1 MYREFFGLRSRPFGK
16 TPDPA
21 FLYESRRHREALA
34 RLEYAVEEMD
44 LALLTGPIGSGKTTI
59 TRALL
64 DRLGDDRKPI
74 LIVHPR
80 LSPAQLLRAVA
91 EGIGIAVGKGPTRA
105 ADLVSSIQEK
115 LYELHERGI
124 GTVLVIDE
132 AQLIPGKATFDEIRL
147 LTNFQLD
154 DRNLLSIVLVGQPE
168 LETRLRRKE
177 YDALRQ
183 RIGIR
188 FALDALDAEETARYL
203 EHRVRQAGG
212 ERNPFTE
219 EAAQRIHRLT
229 GGVPRVV
236 NSLATT
242 CLLEAFGREEA
253 VIGAPIVDAA
263 AKELDLREP
272 EERRPKALKAV
283 RNG

>member
-1 MYREFFGLRSRPFGK
+1 MYRSFFGLVSRPFGK

-64 DRLGDDRKPI
+64 DRLGEDRKPI

-80 LSPAQLLRAVA
+80 LSPTQLLQAVA
-91 EGIGIAVGKGPTRA
+91 GGLGAAPVRGKH
-105 ADLVSSIQEK
+105 DLVGEIQEK
-115 LYELHERGI
+115 LYQLHEEGRKA
-124 GTVLVIDE
+124 VLIIDE
-132 AQLIPGKATFDEIRL
+132 AQLIPSKHTFDEIRL

-154 DRNLLSIVLVGQPE
+154 DVNLISVILVGQPE
-168 LETRLRRKE
+168 LDVRLRRKE

-188 FALDALDAEETARYL
+188 FSLDSLDEEETGRYL
-203 EHRVRQAGG
+203 EHRIEKAGG
-212 ERNPFTE
+212 AKNPFDPG
-219 EAAQRIHRLT
+219 AVKRIHEVT
-229 GGVPRVV
+229 GGVPRLI

-242 CLLEAFGREEA
+242 CLLEAFGREKKGINEE
-253 VIGAPIVDAA
+253 IVAA
-263 AKELDLREP
+263 AAEELDLLPVVEAKKRG
-272 EERRPKALKAV
+272 RLVAV
-283 RNG
+283 KQHG

>member
-21 FLYESRRHREALA
+21 FLFESRRHREALA

-44 LALLTGPIGSGKTTI
+44 LALLTGPIGSGKTTV

-74 LIVHPR
+74 LLVHPR
-80 LSPAQLLRAVA
+80 LSPSQLLRAVSD
-91 EGIGIAVGKGPTRA
+91 GLGGA
-105 ADLVSSIQEK
+105 ARRGRSDLVADIQER
-115 LYELHERGI
+115 LFHLHEEGRRA
-124 GTVLVIDE
+124 VLVIDE
-132 AQLIPGKATFDEIRL
+132 AQLIPSKQTFDEIRL

-154 DRNLLSIVLVGQPE
+154 DENLICIVLVGQPE
-168 LETRLRRKE
+168 LDARLRRKE

-188 FALDALDAEETARYL
+188 YSLDALDAEETASYL
-203 EHRVRQAGG
+203 LHRIETAGG
-212 ERNPFTE
+212 RKNPFTS
-219 EAAQRIHRLT
+219 EAMTRVHAVS
-229 GGVPRVV
+229 GGVPRLI

-242 CLLEAFGREEA
+242 CLLEAFGRESRTIDES
-253 VIGAPIVDAA
+253 IVLKAA
-263 AKELDLREP
+263 DELDLSSGA
-272 EERRPKALKAV
+272 PKGSRLVAV
-283 RNG
+283 KHG